1 MTLRSDRHLA
11 TLCSTTVLLLRG
23 RLVDKAP
30 GARLLIKARA
40 LHSDAH
46 RRSRIYG
53 RNRIAHS
60 NLRQVLAPRLGP
72 YMVERRGFELPVRF
86 GPVST
91 SNPAELGLAI
101 GEKYPS
107 ETNCL
112 MSLALGISNE
122 KLWTSPSSQKREI
135 RKRTPSSN
143 PLVSC
148 LMSPKLGRS

>member
-72 YMVERRGFELPVRF
+72 YMAEQRRFELAVRF
-86 GPVST
+86 RISCYLELSEKST
-91 SNPAELGLAI
+91 VFPLI
-101 GEKYPS
+101 S
-107 ETNCL
+107 E
-112 MSLALGISNE
+112 
-122 KLWTSPSSQKREI
+122 
-135 RKRTPSSN
+135 
-143 PLVSC
+143 
-148 LMSPKLGRS
+148 RSVHQVIDL

>member
-72 YMVERRGFELPVRF
+72 YMVERKGFELPVRF
-86 GPVST
+86 GPSDARERSVSRQIR
-91 SNPAELGLAI
+91 LAI
-101 GEKYPS
+101 LQGFTRVEAS
-107 ETNCL
+107 HLRFAVAICL
-112 MSLALGISNE
+112 FQSDN
-122 KLWTSPSSQKREI
+122 KLDF
-135 RKRTPSSN
+135 
-143 PLVSC
+143 
-148 LMSPKLGRS
+148 